1 MGKRRKRLTMA
12 KYATKYA
19 GKRAAIEARR
29 GVIEIDMN
37 TGEEI
42 TEDETVE
49 IVTNKKPEPEVV
61 EEVAV
66 PTPEPQ
72 LQTIQIEEPTVNALK
87 ATKTRT
93 TTKTATKKS
102 TTKKTTTRRK
112 RATKKTTS
120 AD

>member
-1 MGKRRKRLTMA
+1 MGKRRKRMTMA

-19 GKRAAIEARR
+19 AKRAAIEARR

-37 TGEEI
+37 TGEET
-42 TEDETVE
+42 TEDETVVV
-49 IVTNKKPEPEVV
+49 VTNKEPEPEVV
-61 EEVAV
+61 ETAIS
-66 PTPEPQ
+66 TPEPQ
-72 LQTIQIEEPTVNALK
+72 LQTIQIEEPPVNALK

-93 TTKTATKKS
+93 TKKT

>member
-1 MGKRRKRLTMA
+1 MGKTRKRMTMA

-19 GKRAAIEARR
+19 VKRAAMEARR

-42 TEDETVE
+42 TEDETVQV
-49 IVTNKKPEPEVV
+49 ITNKEPTPEVI
-61 EEVAV
+61 EEAV
-66 PTPEPQ
+66 VQVPEPQ
-72 LQTIQIEEPTVNALK
+72 LQTIQIEESTVNALK
-87 ATKTRT
+87 ATKTAAAKKT
-93 TTKTATKKS
+93 TTRKA
-102 TTKKTTTRRK
+102 TTKKTTTRRT

>member
-19 GKRAAIEARR
+19 AKRAAIEARR
-29 GVIEIDMN
+29 GVIEIDLT

-42 TEDETVE
+42 TEEETVQV
-49 IVTNKKPEPEVV
+49 ITNKEPEQEVV

-72 LQTIQIEEPTVNALK
+72 LQTIQIEEPPVNALK
-87 ATKTRT
+87 ATKTT
-93 TTKTATKKS
+93 TTKKT

>member
-19 GKRAAIEARR
+19 GKRAAMEARR

-42 TEDETVE
+42 TEDETVVV
-49 IVTNKKPEPEVV
+49 VTNKEPEPEVV

-66 PTPEPQ
+66 PAPEPQ
-72 LQTIQIEEPTVNALK
+72 LQTIQIEEPKVNALK
-87 ATKTRT
+87 ETKKATTKKT
-93 TTKTATKKS
+93 TTKKT
-102 TTKKTTTRRK
+102 TTTRRK